1 MVLRTLTHFHI
12 SRRCAPAWED
22 PANLWYN
29 WYLIGLGFFLP
40 VSLILY
46 TSGSVL
52 YFLKRVRKR

>member
-12 SRRCAPAWED
+12 FRRCAPAWED

-52 YFLKRVRKR
+52 YFLKKV